1 MIHGLQKFKFGSRLK
16 VKNILPLVLKVD
28 TTMTQVSKNFP
39 MLQPSILSPKY
50 FDNPFFHLLMIFSTI
65 TISY

>member
-1 MIHGLQKFKFGSRLK
+1 MIHGLQKFKFGSQLK
-16 VKNILPLVLKVD
+16 VKNILPPVLKVD
-28 TTMTQVSKNFP
+28 TTMTQVSKNS